1 MLQFG
6 VFGECMLEVADLQHN
21 NTSTLRF
28 GGDSLNTALYLA
40 RCCRQHAFA
49 GESAA
54 ADMLVRYFSAVGQD
68 AQSRVLLKS
77 WHQEGID
84 VFSVLQLA
92 DKTLGRYQILLDEA
106 GERSFRYQRDN
117 SAARF
122 YFREPNTALEQQ
134 LQSGQLD
141 WLYLT
146 GISLAILTPAH
157 RERLF
162 AELQH
167 FVKAGGKLVYD
178 NNFRPQL
185 WHASEAAAWQEK
197 ILPLCTLALLT
208 DTDEQL
214 IFGLDAAADAT
225 VSRSRALALGAKL
238 VLVKQ
243 GANPCLAGMVVQGAS
258 HDAADVANTGGA
270 TQVALWQVAATKVT
284 QVVDSSAA
292 GDAFAAGFLA
302 AWLAQGAPMAAE
314 EITAA
319 MYAGHQLAAAVL
331 GQPGAIMPIEQ
342 MPQLQ
347 PANQTLITQ
356 GLSSLCLLPVPEC

>member
-6 VFGECMLEVADLQHN
+6 VFGECMLEVADLQQN
-21 NTSTLRF
+21 DITATALRF

-40 RCCRQHAFA
+40 RCCRQSAFA
-49 GESAA
+49 GSEV
-54 ADMLVRYFSAVGQD
+54 LVRYFTAVGQD
-68 AQSRVLLKS
+68 AQSRLLLKS

-92 DKTLGRYQILLDEA
+92 DKTLGRYQIQLDA
-106 GERSFRYQRDN
+106 DGERSFSYQRDN

-122 YFREPNTALEQQ
+122 YFREANTALEQQ
-134 LQSGQLD
+134 LQKGQLD
-141 WLYLT
+141 WLYVT

-162 AELQH
+162 DHIQL
-167 FVKAGGKLVYD
+167 FVAAGGKLVYD

-185 WHASEAAAWQEK
+185 WQAATAAAWQDK

-208 DTDEQL
+208 DTDEVL
-214 IFGLDAAADAT
+214 MFGIDAAANASA
-225 VSRSRALALGAKL
+225 SRSRALALGAKL

-243 GANPCLAGMVVQGAS
+243 GAKPCLAGMAVE
-258 HDAADVANTGGA
+258 GGA
-270 TQVALWQVAATKVT
+270 GGAKQVALWQVAASKVA

-302 AWLAQGAPMAAE
+302 AWLSEGAPMAA
-314 EITAA
+314 TAVTGA
-319 MYAGHQLAAAVL
+319 IYAGHQLAAAVL
-331 GQPGAIMPIEQ
+331 GQPGRHYAHS
-342 MPQLQ
+342 
-347 PANQTLITQ
+347 ANAAFTTSQ
-356 GLSSLCLLPVPEC
+356 

>member
-6 VFGECMLEVADLQHN
+6 VFGECMLEVADLQQ
-21 NTSTLRF
+21 TDSSATAALRF

-40 RCCRQHAFA
+40 RCCRQSAFSGEGA
-49 GESAA
+49 GS
-54 ADMLVRYFSAVGQD
+54 DMLVRYFSAVGQD
-68 AQSRVLLKS
+68 AQSRLLLKS

-92 DKTLGRYQILLDEA
+92 DKTLGRYQIQLDAA

-134 LQSGQLD
+134 LQHGQLD
-141 WLYLT
+141 WLYVT
-146 GISLAILTPAH
+146 GISLAILTPEH

-162 AELQH
+162 GHLQH
-167 FVKAGGKLVYD
+167 FVAAGGKLVYD

-185 WHASEAAAWQEK
+185 WQASEAAAWQEK

-208 DTDEQL
+208 DTDEVL
-214 IFGLDAAADAT
+214 MFGMDAAANAS
-225 VSRSRALALGAKL
+225 VSRSKALALGAKL

-243 GANPCLAGMVVQGAS
+243 GAKPCLTGMAVAGGVQ
-258 HDAADVANTGGA
+258 
-270 TQVALWQVAATKVT
+270 LWQVAASKVT

-302 AWLAQGAPMAAE
+302 AWLTQGASMVPKEVTGA
-314 EITAA
+314 I
-319 MYAGHQLAAAVL
+319 YAGHQLAAAVL
-331 GQPGAIMPIEQ
+331 GHSGAIMPIEN
-342 MPQLQ
+342 MPQLK
-347 PANQTLITQ
+347 PANKALIEQ
-356 GLSSLCLLPVPEC
+356 GLSSLRFLPESEF

>member
-6 VFGECMLEVADLQHN
+6 VFGECMLEVADLQHSN

-40 RCCRQHAFA
+40 RCVRQHAFT

-54 ADMLVRYFSAVGQD
+54 ANMLVRYFSAVGQD
-68 AQSRVLLKS
+68 AQSRLLLKS

-92 DKTLGRYQILLDEA
+92 DKTPGRYQILLDEA

-162 AELQH
+162 AQLQH
-167 FVKAGGKLVYD
+167 FVKGGGKLVYD

-185 WHASEAAAWQEK
+185 WPASEAAIWQQK

-208 DTDEQL
+208 DTDEVL
-214 IFGLDAAADAT
+214 IFGMDAT
-225 VSRSRALALGAKL
+225 ANASRSKALALGAKL

-243 GANPCLAGMVVQGAS
+243 GAKPCLAGMALDGAMK
-258 HDAADVANTGGA
+258 DVAGVANIA
-270 TQVALWQVAATKVT
+270 VAKHVALWQVAATKVT

-302 AWLAQGAPMAAE
+302 AWLAKGAPMAAE
-314 EITAA
+314 EVTAA
-319 MYAGHQLAAAVL
+319 IYTGHQLAAAVL
-331 GQPGAIMPIEQ
+331 GQPGAIMPIQ
-342 MPQLQ
+342 HMPQLQ
-347 PANQTLITQ
+347 PANQTLIAQ
-356 GLSSLCLLPVPEC
+356 GLTSLCLLPEPEC